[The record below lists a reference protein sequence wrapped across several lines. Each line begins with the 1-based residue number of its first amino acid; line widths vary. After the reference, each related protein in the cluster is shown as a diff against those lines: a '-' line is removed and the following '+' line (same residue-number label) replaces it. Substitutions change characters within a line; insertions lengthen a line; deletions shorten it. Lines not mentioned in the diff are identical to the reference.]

1 MKTILL
7 AISGSIAF
15 YKSYEL
21 ISLFKKEGFRVKV
34 LLSNG
39 LLKFATKLSFEA
51 LADAILCEENE
62 SWQSQNNHIAFSKDA
77 DIVLFAPASVNSIN
91 KLANGISD
99 TLFIQTLMA
108 AKAPLIIA
116 PAANSAMYLHFSTQ
130 KSLQILKQNGVKIIE
145 PIYKKLACKDEGI
158 GALAEIEDIFHFI
171 KRELFKEEF
180 FCGKS
185 VIVSGGGT
193 KEKIDDVRCISNFS
207 SGKMAKELAFAFYY
221 LGADV
226 VLLSSV
232 EFKMPFQFLAFES
245 SKDLKALLKR
255 FEEGDFLIMCAAV
268 SDFVPKYQKGKIKK
282 SEAGLNLE
290 LNLNEDLLKTCKF
303 KGKKI
308 GFKMELD
315 AQNALKNAELS
326 LKEKKLDM
334 VCLNV
339 LGEKNH
345 FGADFNELIFITQD
359 ESARSGFKS
368 KKVLAFELAKMC
380 QKL

>member
-232 EFKMPFQFLAFES
+232 EFKTPFQFLAFES

>member
-207 SGKMAKELAFAFYY
+207 SGKMAKEIAFAFYY
-221 LGADV
+221 LGASV
-226 VLLSSV
+226 KFLSSV
-232 EFKMPFQFLAFES
+232 EFKTPFELLIFES
-245 SKDLKALLKR
+245 SAELKALLR
-255 FEEGDFLIMCAAV
+255 RYDEGDFLVMCAAV

-339 LGEKNH
+339 LGEKNY

>member
-108 AKAPLIIA
+108 AKAPIIIA

-232 EFKMPFQFLAFES
+232 EFKTPFQFLAFES

>member
-108 AKAPLIIA
+108 AKAPIIIA

-232 EFKMPFQFLAFES
+232 EFKTPFQFLAFES

-255 FEEGDFLIMCAAV
+255 YDEGDFLVMCAAV